1 MRTRFDVTLTDLN
14 VYLPAL
20 CSFSPSR
27 YPARA
32 EILA

>member
-14 VYLPAL
+14 VYLPDPR
-20 CSFSPSR
+20 SFPQSR

>member
-14 VYLPAL
+14 VYLAAPY
-20 CSFSPSR
+20 SFSPSR

>member
-14 VYLPAL
+14 VYLPAR
-20 CSFSPSR
+20 CSFYPSR
-27 YPARA
+27 YPARP